1 MKSNSFDVEV
11 SSLHIL
17 DCPLPDLFTGR
28 TGPPQ
33 KTIKFLGSYL
43 RDRFADARRFLIE
56 L

>member
-33 KTIKFLGSYL
+33 KQSSSWGHISGIGLQMHVGF
-43 RDRFADARRFLIE
+43 
-56 L
+56 